1 MDRDEPD
8 TDAGHDTERGHVRRS
23 EKNVLRLNEERSG
36 YRNCLEFL
44 SWPKNKASEGTS
56 SDYYTPLETIA
67 GDPDCKGF
75 DRFHDRRQGV

>member
-1 MDRDEPD
+1 MPGTTLPGAMFGIRK
-8 TDAGHDTERGHVRRS
+8 RRP
-23 EKNVLRLNEERSG
+23 EKNILRPNEERSG
-36 YRNCLEFL
+36 CRNCLEFL
-44 SWPKNKASEGTS
+44 PWPKNKASEGTA